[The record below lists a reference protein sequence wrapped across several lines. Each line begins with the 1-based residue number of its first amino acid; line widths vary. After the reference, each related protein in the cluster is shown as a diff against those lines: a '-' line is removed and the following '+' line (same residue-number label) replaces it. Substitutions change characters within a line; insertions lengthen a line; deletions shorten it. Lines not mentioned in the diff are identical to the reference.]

1 MSLPNTCM
9 HLIQWWLATM
19 SLWLLLWVLWWLIGW
34 LCCFTFPNALFIPPP
49 AALALMA
56 VAGGGDVLGD
66 TGGGDVWDNWKNL
79 FAQDIGQQ

>member
-1 MSLPNTCM
+1 MAGDNESLVAPM
-9 HLIQWWLATM
+9 G
-19 SLWLLLWVLWWLIGW
+19 SLVINSVAMLFH
-34 LCCFTFPNALFIPPP
+34 CFTFPNALFIPPP